1 MATFAIS
8 CLMSNPKSFRFV
20 IIGAGSAGCHLAQLL
35 AAGQSEPLA
44 IIEAG
49 SQASASDV
57 RSVVPNYYP
66 RTFGSQLD
74 WNLATVPQ
82 AALGGR
88 RLAWPRGKLLGGSG
102 AINALIWM
110 RPAEADLRNW
120 QWGEAEPPCQIHL
133 TQTDQT
139 VAGAQHNWPSISPLA
154 TPHPWTLA
162 FLQAATNHGLTLS
175 EPWLQAQNATCGL
188 YQLTQSQGRRCH
200 GGIILQQA
208 ACNPKLSN
216 LSVITQAHVLRL
228 ILSNGRAIGVE
239 LGHAH
244 GRRESIY
251 ASDQVILCA
260 GAIGSP
266 ALLMQSGIGDPQELL
281 SLGIPCQHNL
291 PWVGKNLQ
299 DHLVCPLVF
308 STQEA
313 RGLSRRHTPEMRTE
327 YRQRGTG
334 ELASNIAEGGA
345 LFSTESVGPSVAP
358 ATQPSLLPAPDFQ
371 LHFTATHYL
380 KYPHQETA
388 NNFCS
393 LGVTDLHPRSRGQIK
408 LAWNPEG
415 WQPIIDPA
423 YLCDPAD
430 SQRLL
435 SALRWTRELAAGS
448 GLREIIQHEVMPGIK
463 RTDDRSLLKWMRTF
477 VQSIYHPVG
486 TCRMACGDNLGAE
499 WSVVGRDFRVHGLD
513 GLRVVD
519 ASILPSLPSCNT
531 NAATLELAA
540 RGAREILGG

>member
-8 CLMSNPKSFRFV
+8 CLMSNRKSFRFV

-49 SQASASDV
+49 SQASANDV
-57 RSVVPNYYP
+57 RSVVPSYYP
-66 RTFGSQLD
+66 HTFGSQLD

-88 RLAWPRGKLLGGSG
+88 RLAWPRGKVLGGSG

-110 RPAEADLRNW
+110 QPAEADLRNW
-120 QWGEAEPPCQIHL
+120 PCWDAASSFPAHVTSPHQARATAEAS
-133 TQTDQT
+133 
-139 VAGAQHNWPSISPLA
+139 WPAISPLA

-162 FLQAATNHGLTLS
+162 FLQAATAHGLTLC
-175 EPWLQAQNATCGL
+175 EPWLQAQNDTCGL
-188 YQLTQSQGRRCH
+188 YQLTQRQGRRCH
-200 GGIILQQA
+200 GGLILQQA
-208 ACNPKLSN
+208 AGNPKLSN
-216 LSVITQAHVLRL
+216 LSVFTQAHVLRL
-228 ILSNGRAIGVE
+228 ILSNGKAIGVE

-244 GRRESIY
+244 GQRESIY
-251 ASDQVILCA
+251 ASEQVILCA

-266 ALLMQSGIGDPQELL
+266 TLLMQSGIGDPQELF

-313 RGLSRRHTPEMRTE
+313 RGLARRHTPEMRTE
-327 YRQRGTG
+327 YRQWGTG
-334 ELASNIAEGGA
+334 ELASNIAEAGA
-345 LFSTESVGPSVAP
+345 LFSTESVRPSVAP
-358 ATQPSLLPAPDFQ
+358 ATEPGLLPAPDFQ

-380 KYPHQETA
+380 KYPLQETA
-388 NNFCS
+388 NSFCS

-408 LAWNPEG
+408 LAWHSGG
-415 WQPIIDPA
+415 WQPLIDPA
-423 YLCDPAD
+423 YLSDPAD

-463 RTDDRSLLKWMRTF
+463 RTDDQSLLKWMRTF

-486 TCRMACGDNLGAE
+486 TCRMACGDNVGAE

-519 ASILPSLPSCNT
+519 ASILPWLPSCNT
-531 NAATLELAA
+531 NAATLGLAA
-540 RGAREILGG
+540 RGAREILGV